1 MMPYQS
7 DKQRRFMHAQ
17 HPEIAAKWDAEIRE
31 QKRKKRVKKN
41 LTPVEPQFD
50 MSNPDF
56 NYKAARKMYDIV
68 MKMDADEAVI
78 FSEMLINDVLDETIS
93 KNLPTLQRH
102 LDEVVSKR
110 IEKIKKA
117 ALRTVSKGMTDNAR
131 EYAQAIRTLEEI
143 TKAQTPQD
151 YGYVWREQDFRR
163 DPRTGQFQTK
173 VKHSQKKP
181 IRESTA
187 AAMGIGGM
195 EDQRYK
201 KLSPEQ
207 KAKYQDEY
215 RQLQQFLSTVTAST
229 GGQGNQEVLLHYR
242 DRGGNRFVQRHSGGP
257 EGAKDLLLDEN
268 TTLVGAV
275 ARPTA
280 LTAGGAAFGLVPAL
294 GERGVRGANA
304 GEKGFS
310 TFAND
315 WYDAGSED
323 PSASNAKLY
332 GRVGAGSKYL
342 GDIAGATG
350 NPKLLAAAKVGQFVG
365 DHGAEA
371 EQVFGPAARKT
382 AYRYR
387 GTEKTPDKSL
397 VSAYAQGIRQAKSYN
412 AQEQRTTRGGR
423 GVTPAVSQMGRQ
435 RVSEDERAPSHDE
448 TLQGVYKIEE
458 WFRSDKKRMPDP
470 KLYRL
475 QLASGNTPPSEGVLI
490 NRDGQIVSQA
500 IGYGDDHYL
509 PFNLKNL
516 KGLKG
521 GEYIRTRSVGG
532 PTSEDIYTGLVA
544 GARRITVISRSGTFT
559 VTFEDDFR
567 GGRRHNDKARRM
579 TRRYE
584 QILDAVQSEQVD
596 RQAVPPEVRQLITDE
611 VFAETEGWGIP
622 RAEQNK
628 MVRDRIEEY
637 KSSPDLTEW
646 DEKLLESQIKSVTAG
661 AANEREAAKLKA
673 QLIGNKMALKEFK
686 FRLNG
691 PGYEAALKSLEEQFP
706 YYIKTDSKPQH
717 DLESFSGNVDLG
729 YVEPGRNRPTAASAG
744 LFTAKNK
751 AQFAGVQGKFSA
763 AEADYQ
769 GYRGKAAAATAAAA
783 AGKPA
788 NGEEEKPETSEA
800 QEHSRKAEEIKR
812 AIRLNR
818 AAAKTQQVLNEL
830 IAAGKLTVGDEAK
843 KTLQAPTSELVKPQN
858 LAVLNRTVNGYVDAG
873 GKLDPDVL
881 REFRTAAGHMN
892 RVEFDREALM
902 WADEPNLFK
911 GNAYKTEATFEER
924 ANEMMKRDAFSV
936 RNEKRFSQMD
946 EDEMAEEFEV
956 LAALHAE
963 YAAGGPVD
971 GAMKQ
976 NAGAAKGAPG
986 LNGLNKDTDVVNR
999 MENLQR
1005 VRALKADMSDEDK
1018 EKLSGQMAAGPLLVE
1033 RAPQTSEELAQTDPQ
1048 KAADELMERAKKAAE
1063 VYMQSQ
1069 DDEDQRAAD
1078 ELLNFVNDLRE
1089 EKKGRFRTAE
1099 DYRNFM
1105 DDLDPDLR
1113 AKIYKPEPKKSD
1125 EGPTGTKRLPE

>member
-1 MMPYQS
+1 MPYVS
-7 DKQRRFMHAQ
+7 EKQRRYMHAQ
-17 HPEIAAKWDAEIRE
+17 HPKIARKWDKEE
-31 QKRKKRVKKN
+31 KVKKN
-41 LTPVEPQFD
+41 LKPFTPIFKSD
-50 MSNPDF
+50 DPDF
-56 NYKAARKMYDIV
+56 NHEAAQKIYDLV
-68 MKMDADEAVI
+68 MKMDADSA
-78 FSEMLINDVLDETIS
+78 EMFARIVMGEVLEETIE
-93 KNLPTLQRH
+93 KNLTTLQKH
-102 LDEVVSKR
+102 LNKVVSKR
-110 IEKIKKA
+110 IEIMKKA
-117 ALRTVSKGMTDNAR
+117 TLRAAANDSAGAVEFAKAFTEISK
-131 EYAQAIRTLEEI
+131 L
-143 TKAQTPQD
+143 TPYD
-151 YGYVWREQDFRR
+151 YGYRFREQDFNR
-163 DPRTGQFQTK
+163 DPETGMFKTKIKHTSDRPLDSRTATQMGIHPNEEK
-173 VKHSQKKP
+173 YKKKHGK
-181 IRESTA
+181 RMTA
-187 AAMGIGGM
+187 A
-195 EDQRYK
+195 
-201 KLSPEQ
+201 Q
-207 KAKYQDEY
+207 KARYQQEY
-215 RQLQQFLSTVTAST
+215 AQLASFLSTVTQST
-229 GGQGNQEVLLHYR
+229 KTPGDTRVVLQWE
-242 DRGGNRFVQRHSGGP
+242 DANGNRFDTVHNGTRP
-257 EGAKDLLLDEN
+257 PKDELMDPGTRLI
-268 TTLVGAV
+268 GAV
-275 ARPTA
+275 ARPET
-280 LTAGGAAFGLVPAL
+280 LTAGGAAFGLVPSLSAHTV
-294 GERGVRGANA
+294 GGINRVDRQMGTFSDTWTRETDPRNSNA
-304 GEKGFS
+304 RLYNRVK
-310 TFAND
+310 
-315 WYDAGSED
+315 AGSQLLE
-323 PSASNAKLY
+323 
-332 GRVGAGSKYL
+332 GVGG
-342 GDIAGATG
+342 
-350 NPKLLAAAKVGQFVG
+350 PKTQTAVALANFVG
-365 DHGAEA
+365 SHGPEA
-371 EQVFGPAARKT
+371 EKVIGPTARKT

-387 GTEKTPDKSL
+387 GTEKTPDKAMI
-397 VSAYAQGIRQAKSYN
+397 SAYGRAVNQAKSRN
-412 AQEQRTTRGGR
+412 AAEAQAGRQGRSGGR
-423 GVTPAVSQMGRQ
+423 QQATHQMAAQ
-435 RVSEDERAPSHDE
+435 RIMAERRDPTMDEIRAGSEVIANH
-448 TLQGVYKIEE
+448 L
-458 WFRSDKKRMPDP
+458 RSKMPDP
-470 KLYRL
+470 NLYKL
-475 QLASGNTPPSEGVLI
+475 QLASGNTPPSEGVML
-490 NRDGQIVSQA
+490 NDKGQIITQA

-646 DEKLLESQIKSVTAG
+646 DEKLLEAQIKSVTAG

-673 QLIGNKMALKEFK
+673 QLIGNKMAQKEFK

-788 NGEEEKPETSEA
+788 NGEEAEEKPSEA
-800 QEHSRKAEEIKR
+800 QEHSRKAEEVKR

-818 AAAKTQQVLNEL
+818 AASQMQKTMNDLV
-830 IAAGKLTVGDEAK
+830 AAGLYVDLTDDQQ
-843 KTLQAPTSELVKPQN
+843 KTLAAPTSELVKPQN
-858 LAVLNRTVNGYVDAG
+858 LGVLNQLVNTYVDKG
-873 GKLDPDVL
+873 GRLDPDTL
-881 REFRTAAGHMN
+881 REFRDAAGHLN
-892 RVEFDREALM
+892 RVEFDRDALM

-911 GNAYKTEATFEER
+911 GRPYKTEATFEER

-936 RNEKRFSQMD
+936 RSEKRFSQMD
-946 EDEMAEEFEV
+946 EEEMAEEFEV
-956 LAALHAE
+956 LTKLHAE

-971 GAMKQ
+971 GTMKA

-986 LNGLNKDTDVVNR
+986 LQGLTKDTDVVNR

-1018 EKLSGQMAAGPLLVE
+1018 EKMSGQMAAGPLVVHRPLLDEKEV
-1033 RAPQTSEELAQTDPQ
+1033 AELEPQ
-1048 KAADELMERAKKAAE
+1048 KAVDKLRDQIADAAHLYEGSDSPEDEQIGGQLQLTLDNLEKERVNVRTSDDVLRLSSQILGDDVVRNALNEAA
-1063 VYMQSQ
+1063 
-1069 DDEDQRAAD
+1069 R
-1078 ELLNFVNDLRE
+1078 R
-1089 EKKGRFRTAE
+1089 
-1099 DYRNFM
+1099 
-1105 DDLDPDLR
+1105 
-1113 AKIYKPEPKKSD
+1113 
-1125 EGPTGTKRLPE
+1125 GPTGTKRLPE